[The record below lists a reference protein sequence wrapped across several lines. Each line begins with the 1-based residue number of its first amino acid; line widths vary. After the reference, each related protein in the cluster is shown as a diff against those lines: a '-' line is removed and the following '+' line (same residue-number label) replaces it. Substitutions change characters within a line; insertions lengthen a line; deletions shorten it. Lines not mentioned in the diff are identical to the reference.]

1 MNRRLI
7 VRPEAEADILKAAL
21 WYEEEAGLGLELSA
35 EIRAAI
41 DRAVENPLAY
51 LRLRERPHVRRVVIH
66 RFPYRV
72 FYIVRDD
79 AIIVFAVLHTS
90 RHERQ
95 WRHRL
100 QVFNKAILSQ

>member
-1 MNRRLI
+1 VPLSTEQSKIHSHICDSVN
-7 VRPEAEADILKAAL
+7 AL
-21 WYEEEAGLGLELSA
+21 TFEESLYIAS
-35 EIRAAI
+35 
-41 DRAVENPLAY
+41 
-51 LRLRERPHVRRVVIH
+51 
-66 RFPYRV
+66 PYRV